1 MTSPAVGPSERFQAA
16 TGGCYRVQ
24 VLVVGHQKSWRD
36 EAAAYAHD
44 AGFQATVCD
53 RGVDAMTVLAL
64 GLPVDVLI
72 IDAALK
78 GSLCGSKL
86 AVEARALR
94 PNLRIVFASDP
105 IAVGAENVAD
115 LIPDALTIERG
126 QLRAD
131 QMVGTVREV
140 LSNRFA

>member
-1 MTSPAVGPSERFQAA
+1 MNSPAVGPSERFQAA

-36 EAAAYAHD
+36 EAAAHVHY

-72 IDAALK
+72 IETALQ
-78 GSLCGSKL
+78 GSLCGSRL

-94 PNLRIVFASDP
+94 PNLRIVFVSDP
-105 IAVGAENVAD
+105 IEVEDGSFAD
-115 LIPDALTIERG
+115 LIPDALTVERD
-126 QLRAD
+126 QLRGD